1 MQDKIKRQ
9 KKSSDALLNILQ
21 TMKADTAGPEGTS
34 VESQSLTATHDRDGL
49 TYVSTAVTTLL
60 THMEDIFRMHFSLTG
75 STTTAFVAHCLN
87 SDVITTSF
95 FEMTYD
101 CESEDDE
108 KTVILTE
115 ICKLF
120 HKIRIHHKCRTF
132 MDAYRAEKCLFKKQK
147 GLRKNLKA
155 KE

>member
-1 MQDKIKRQ
+1 
-9 KKSSDALLNILQ
+9 
-21 TMKADTAGPEGTS
+21 
-34 VESQSLTATHDRDGL
+34 
-49 TYVSTAVTTLL
+49 
-60 THMEDIFRMHFSLTG
+60 MEDIFRMHFSLTG

-87 SDVITTSF
+87 SDVIKTSF

-115 ICKLF
+115 ICTLF

-132 MDAYRAEKCLFKKQK
+132 MDAYRAKKCLPKK
-147 GLRKNLKA
+147 
-155 KE
+155 